1 MSRVSPTASPPS
13 LPLSPTGGS
22 EKYLPRT
29 DGIAIFANR
38 MKLTPAPHSILD
50 DAQALL
56 TGTLLFSLGIVLFGK
71 AGLLMGGTAGV
82 TFLLHYATDLPFG
95 WLYFLINLPCYVF
108 AQRALGW
115 TFTIKT
121 FAAVSLLSVYSEAL
135 PRLISIE
142 WIEPVFA
149 AVLGGVLAGAGL
161 LMLIRHKASL
171 GGLGVLAIWLQ
182 DRKGWRAGKVQMAA
196 DCVIVGAAVFVVE
209 PWGVL
214 VSALGAVMLNFVLA
228 VNHKPGRYDG
238 Y

>member
-1 MSRVSPTASPPS
+1 
-13 LPLSPTGGS
+13 
-22 EKYLPRT
+22 
-29 DGIAIFANR
+29 
-38 MKLTPAPHSILD
+38 MKLTPDPHSLLD

-56 TGTLLFSLGIVLFGK
+56 TGTLLFALGIVFFSK

-82 TFLLHYATDLPFG
+82 TFLLHYAIDLPFG

-121 FAAVSLLSVYSEAL
+121 FFAVCMLSIYSEVL
-135 PRLISIE
+135 PRLITID
-142 WIEPVFA
+142 WIQPVFA
-149 AVLGGVLAGAGL
+149 GVLGGLLAGTGL

-196 DCVIVGAAVFVVE
+196 DCVIVGAALFVVE
-209 PWGVL
+209 PLSVL
-214 VSALGAVMLNFVLA
+214 LSAVGAVTLNFVLA